1 VITLTQRRT
10 IVSHP
15 TAKSRLNFMEQSP
28 DLFNKLKDLGMAI
41 VASSHIE
48 PGLGHLVDIRA
59 SQMNGCAA
67 CLDMHVKQAKLA
79 GERELRLYHI
89 AIWRESPLFSPK
101 ERAALAWT
109 EALTQIA
116 PTGISDDLYA
126 ELREQFSENELSTLT
141 FRVIGINA
149 ANRVNVAFRTPPG
162 KYDKEIGLDK
172 AGLA

>member
-1 VITLTQRRT
+1 M
-10 IVSHP
+10 SHP
-15 TAKSRLNFMEQSP
+15 NAQSRLNFMEQSP
-28 DLFNKLKDLGMAI
+28 DLFKKLQELGIAI
-41 VASSHIE
+41 VKSSDIE
-48 PGLGHLVDIRA
+48 PGLGQLVDIRA
-59 SQMNGCAA
+59 SQINGCAA
-67 CLDMHVKQAKLA
+67 CLDMHVKQAKLS

-116 PTGISDDLYA
+116 RTGVSDDLYA
-126 ELREQFSENELSTLT
+126 ELREQFSEKGLSTLT

-162 KYDKEIGLDK
+162 KYDKEFGLDK
-172 AGLA
+172 AELA